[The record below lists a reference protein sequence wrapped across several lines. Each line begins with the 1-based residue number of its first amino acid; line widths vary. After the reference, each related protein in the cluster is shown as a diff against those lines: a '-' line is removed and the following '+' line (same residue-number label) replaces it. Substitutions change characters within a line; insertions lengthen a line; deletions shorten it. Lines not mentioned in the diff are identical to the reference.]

1 METRER
7 VQEREKERERA
18 RENGNVH
25 TASNSLV
32 LRTISLLL
40 LSPTVSFH
48 SVMLPENKALYEEQ
62 WRFHA
67 QYLNAAHAAG
77 VYVLVDIGADP
88 LASCLSGW
96 EKGHEGALS
105 CALLSS

>member
-1 METRER
+1 MCI
-7 VQEREKERERA
+7 
-18 RENGNVH
+18 
-25 TASNSLV
+25 
-32 LRTISLLL
+32 LRPTHSFYVPCISLLL

-96 EKGHEGALS
+96 EKGHEGALFV
-105 CALLSS
+105 CITFFLTG